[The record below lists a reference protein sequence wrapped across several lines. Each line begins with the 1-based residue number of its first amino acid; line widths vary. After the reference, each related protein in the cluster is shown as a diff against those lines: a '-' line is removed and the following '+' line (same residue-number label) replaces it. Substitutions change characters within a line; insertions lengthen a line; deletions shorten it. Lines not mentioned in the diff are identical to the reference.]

1 MVTILWKILRC
12 FLWTIIV
19 LLSLI
24 VVIILVVVGIE
35 LYTHIE
41 RKNTYNSHIE
51 IEKLIG
57 YDIPPFDV
65 LDYEE
70 ENVNNHLVQGYTM
83 KKTIL
88 FTELPDSIYY
98 NYLDSLCNN
107 DNCWTWNKF
116 KKEHKIKLDSLIVVN
131 KERLDAMDDNSCVEY
146 IDKLDSLVKYEYL
159 DWDSLTDCYEF
170 YNGIVRINIEKGNN
184 IASIEYKDIEIDH

>member
-19 LLSLI
+19 LFSLI
-24 VVIILVVVGIE
+24 VVIILAIVCIE

-57 YDIPPFDV
+57 YVIPPFDV

-70 ENVNNHLVQGYTM
+70 KNVNNHLVQGYTM
-83 KKTIL
+83 KKTISFKEINHQKGPNAIRHTLYTKGITDDIMDKYLINYDDDYL
-88 FTELPDSIYY
+88 F
-98 NYLDSLCNN
+98 
-107 DNCWTWNKF
+107 DNA
-116 KKEHKIKLDSLIVVN
+116 LL
-131 KERLDAMDDNSCVEY
+131 
-146 IDKLDSLVKYEYL
+146 
-159 DWDSLTDCYEF
+159 
-170 YNGIVRINIEKGNN
+170 
-184 IASIEYKDIEIDH
+184 

>member
-88 FTELPDSIYY
+88 FKELPDSIYY
-98 NYLDSLCNN
+98 NYYSIQNTLLL
-107 DNCWTWNKF
+107 F
-116 KKEHKIKLDSLIVVN
+116 
-131 KERLDAMDDNSCVEY
+131 
-146 IDKLDSLVKYEYL
+146 YL
-159 DWDSLTDCYEF
+159 F
-170 YNGIVRINIEKGNN
+170 
-184 IASIEYKDIEIDH
+184 H

>member
-1 MVTILWKILRC
+1 MITILWKILRC

-24 VVIILVVVGIE
+24 VVIILAIVCIE

-41 RKNTYNSHIE
+41 RKNTYNSHVE

-70 ENVNNHLVQGYTM
+70 ENVNTHLVQGYTM
-83 KKTIL
+83 TKTIS
-88 FTELPDSIYY
+88 FKELPDSIYY
-98 NYLDSLCNN
+98 NYLDSLCKIENSGWNLSKVEYQEKIDSLN
-107 DNCWTWNKF
+107 DVYESNWFSRPN
-116 KKEHKIKLDSLIVVN
+116 LDSIARIELSN
-131 KERLDAMDDNSCVEY
+131 WEE
-146 IDKLDSLVKYEYL
+146 
-159 DWDSLTDCYEF
+159 LTDCYLF
-170 YNGIVRINIEKGNN
+170 YGNSLRIRINKNKQEAILEYNN
-184 IASIEYKDIEIDH
+184 LKINE